1 MLRSAREVISELLAE
16 KMRIVTKF
24 PAGVRDT
31 GNRIEDLIPGTAV
44 FAGGSGLWRGPHCFG
59 PLPDFFPESPVLIL
73 GHNFDS
79 EAGYQS
85 SRQRGGELQSS
96 HTFWGVLLA
105 YLKQVDI
112 RPNQCFFT
120 NALMGLKPGKATGKM
135 PTTPE
140 FELQCLQFLQRQIQ
154 IVRPRFI
161 LALGGEASKRLA
173 KIHPPMPW
181 HQSMHPSAR
190 EFKPLVTREDRIVAQ
205 GVAIASFLRR
215 VGAAG

>member
-1 MLRSAREVISELLAE
+1 MSDDETAQTLACKAAVNGCVRGQMLRSAREVISELLAE

-85 SRQRGGELQSS
+85 SRQRGENYNRPTPSGVY
-96 HTFWGVLLA
+96 FWP
-105 YLKQVDI
+105 I
-112 RPNQCFFT
+112 
-120 NALMGLKPGKATGKM
+120 
-135 PTTPE
+135 
-140 FELQCLQFLQRQIQ
+140 
-154 IVRPRFI
+154 
-161 LALGGEASKRLA
+161 
-173 KIHPPMPW
+173 
-181 HQSMHPSAR
+181 
-190 EFKPLVTREDRIVAQ
+190 
-205 GVAIASFLRR
+205 
-215 VGAAG
+215 